1 MQAIHCHGTG
11 NRPELRWEAAAEPSM
26 GDHEVLMEVFAT
38 AVNRADLLQA
48 RGLYPPPPG
57 ESPILGLE
65 ASGVVE
71 KTGRE
76 VHGWKPGDR
85 VCALVPGGGYAER
98 VVVHPKM
105 LLPLPAGWTFAM
117 GAAVPEAW
125 LTASSNLLMEGR
137 MEAGQSVL
145 IHAGGS
151 GVGTAAIQLAALV
164 GARVAVTA
172 GSQTKL
178 SRCLQLGAHIAIN
191 HRTESFVERLME
203 ATRGIGV
210 DLILDCVGGPY
221 LADHLQL
228 LKPNGRLVLIGVMGG
243 RSAAIDLVHVLGKS
257 LRIIGTRL
265 RARTMDE
272 KIAIAHE
279 FRNRFWPLFADGTLS
294 PVIDRI
300 FPITA
305 ADEAHAYVLANRN
318 IGKVILAVRP
328 ATPAL

>member
-1 MQAIHCHGTG
+1 MQAIHCHGG
-11 NRPELRWEAAAEPSM
+11 GKRPDLLWEATAEPPM
-26 GDHEVLMEVFAT
+26 GNHDVLLEVSAT

-57 ESPILGLE
+57 DSPVLGLE
-65 ASGVVE
+65 AAGVVL
-71 KTGRE
+71 KAGRQ
-76 VHGWKPGDR
+76 VRGWKPGDR

-98 VVVHPKM
+98 AVVHPEM
-105 LLPLPAGWTFAM
+105 LLPLPAGWSFAM

-125 LTASSNLLMEGR
+125 LTAFSNLMLEGR
-137 MEAGQSVL
+137 LEAGETVL

-151 GVGTAAIQLAALV
+151 GVGTAAIQLAVLA

-172 GSQTKL
+172 GSEPKL
-178 SRCLQLGAHIAIN
+178 SRCRQLGAHIAIDY
-191 HRTESFVERLME
+191 HAASFADLLAE
-203 ATRGIGV
+203 AAGEKGV

-228 LKPNGRLVLIGVMGG
+228 LNPNGRLVLIGVMGG

-265 RARTMDE
+265 RARPTTE
-272 KIAIAHE
+272 KIAITRE
-279 FRNRFWPLFADGTLS
+279 FRSRFWHLFANGRLN
-294 PVIDRI
+294 PVIDRV

-305 ADEAHAYVLANRN
+305 AGEAHAYVEANRN
-318 IGKVILAVRP
+318 FGKVILAVRP
-328 ATPAL
+328 DATAL